1 MHPVRIILGW
11 LCLVSLP
18 LSMTAQ
24 RITYS
29 EEDREDVRQVK
40 WEIIGKVA
48 NQYMVYKNI
57 HSRHMVTVYD
67 QDMKTLRVVDL
78 SILNDRLI
86 NVDFVNYGSFA
97 YMIYQYEKKGIV
109 YCLAQKLGGDG
120 SMQGNPQ
127 LLDTTSVGVF
137 GDNKIYSTIYSEDKS
152 KIMVFKIKGR
162 NTDYLFFT
170 TILLDQNLNQLKK
183 SRFSFR
189 VEEHRDI
196 MTDFN
201 VNNDGDFVFGR
212 CERNAYR
219 DNVVHITLA
228 MKTAMG
234 DSLMAM
240 PIEFGNLFL
249 DDVKLKVDNYHGQFV
264 LNSFFSNTHRG
275 NVDGMW
281 TAIVDKAG
289 IAPLKKDTIMFPP
302 ELRARAKGDN
312 SVKGAFNDYF
322 IKNIIVTKDK
332 GYLLI
337 TESEYSSQRGG
348 GPWNRYDYLNNPYS
362 VNNPYDYYSYN
373 PWNNYGYGYSPYYR
387 GFGYGYPYYQPTRY
401 YSDDIALFLVDQNG
415 KQVWNQ
421 IIPKAQFDDDEDNRL
436 SFQLMLQGGALHF
449 LYNEWNKR
457 TPILTDD
464 AVTPDGQL
472 NRQEPL
478 HNLDRGYEFLIR
490 LGKQISS
497 YQMLVPCIYRNSL
510 AFALID
516 YSAPS

>member
-1 MHPVRIILGW
+1 
-11 LCLVSLP
+11 
-18 LSMTAQ
+18 
-24 RITYS
+24 
-29 EEDREDVRQVK
+29 
-40 WEIIGKVA
+40 
-48 NQYMVYKNI
+48 
-57 HSRHMVTVYD
+57 
-67 QDMKTLRVVDL
+67 
-78 SILNDRLI
+78 
-86 NVDFVNYGSFA
+86 
-97 YMIYQYEKKGIV
+97 
-109 YCLAQKLGGDG
+109 
-120 SMQGNPQ
+120 
-127 LLDTTSVGVF
+127 
-137 GDNKIYSTIYSEDKS
+137 
-152 KIMVFKIKGR
+152 
-162 NTDYLFFT
+162 
-170 TILLDQNLNQLKK
+170 
-183 SRFSFR
+183 
-189 VEEHRDI
+189 
-196 MTDFN
+196 
-201 VNNDGDFVFGR
+201 
-212 CERNAYR
+212 
-219 DNVVHITLA
+219 
-228 MKTAMG
+228 
-234 DSLMAM
+234 
-240 PIEFGNLFL
+240 
-249 DDVKLKVDNYHGQFV
+249 
-264 LNSFFSNTHRG
+264 
-275 NVDGMW
+275 
-281 TAIVDKAG
+281 
-289 IAPLKKDTIMFPP
+289 
-302 ELRARAKGDN
+302 
-312 SVKGAFNDYF
+312 
-322 IKNIIVTKDK
+322 
-332 GYLLI
+332 LI

-497 YQMLVPCIYRNSL
+497 YEMLVPCIYRNSL